1 MRLTLP
7 VPEERSL
14 CHTKS
19 HHRARFLSDK
29 PFKLL
34 KYLDTH
40 SCESLSRTGYKVMR
54 QGYTVDNQTYYNLEV
69 EIPGTQRA
77 DEIVIVQGIQFAIP

>member
-1 MRLTLP
+1 
-7 VPEERSL
+7 
-14 CHTKS
+14 
-19 HHRARFLSDK
+19 
-29 PFKLL
+29 
-34 KYLDTH
+34 
-40 SCESLSRTGYKVMR
+40 MR